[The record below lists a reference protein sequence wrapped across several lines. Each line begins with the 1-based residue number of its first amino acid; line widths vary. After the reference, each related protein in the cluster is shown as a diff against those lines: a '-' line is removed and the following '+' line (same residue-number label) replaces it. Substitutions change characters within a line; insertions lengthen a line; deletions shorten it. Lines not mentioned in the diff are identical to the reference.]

1 MKTAGMV
8 HYKLPIEQY
17 FLNVLC
23 DKHYFKMESLAQ
35 CGCKGRR
42 VRFLE
47 KKKTHQPVPK
57 INFSARNQPLTDEL
71 QCTCACTMYICM
83 YDMHACRSIQ
93 VCVLL

>member
-47 KKKTHQPVPK
+47 KKK
-57 INFSARNQPLTDEL
+57 NSSASSKNQF
-71 QCTCACTMYICM
+71 
-83 YDMHACRSIQ
+83 
-93 VCVLL
+93 